1 MKSWME
7 ERDLFI
13 AQTMAFVEE
22 IAASM
27 AVAVVPQIVAVP
39 IDQLQNAEQPRSVDA
54 KRTDAPAEPSA
65 APRPL
70 SSIDER
76 AEIQK
81 RVASFRA
88 HQVRLIQDRD
98 QFFHSVMTKIGDTMR
113 SKANPT
119 DM

>member
-22 IAASM
+22 IAASK
-27 AVAVVPQIVAVP
+27 AIAVPQIVAIP
-39 IDQLQNAEQPRSVDA
+39 IDQLQNAEHPRSVEA
-54 KRTDAPAEPSA
+54 KWIDAPAEPSA

-113 SKANPT
+113 SKAKPT

>member
-22 IAASM
+22 VAASTPTP
-27 AVAVVPQIVAVP
+27 VAPQIVAAP
-39 IDQLQNAEQPRSVDA
+39 IDQVQNAEKPIPVEAERVE
-54 KRTDAPAEPSA
+54 APAEPIA
-65 APRPL
+65 TLRPR
-70 SSIDER
+70 IDER

-98 QFFHSVMTKIGDTMR
+98 QFFRSVMTKIGNSLGSDVKGK
-113 SKANPT
+113 SL
-119 DM
+119 

>member
-7 ERDLFI
+7 ERDLLI

-22 IAASM
+22 VAASTPTP
-27 AVAVVPQIVAVP
+27 VAPQIVAAP
-39 IDQLQNAEQPRSVDA
+39 IDQVQNAEKPIPVEAERVEG
-54 KRTDAPAEPSA
+54 PAEPIDTLR
-65 APRPL
+65 PR
-70 SSIDER
+70 IDER

-98 QFFHSVMTKIGDTMR
+98 QFFHSVMAKIDDTLER
-113 SKANPT
+113 DVRDKSL
-119 DM
+119 

>member
-22 IAASM
+22 VAASTPTP
-27 AVAVVPQIVAVP
+27 VEPQLVAVP
-39 IDQLQNAEQPRSVDA
+39 IDQVQKEVQPIPVD
-54 KRTDAPAEPSA
+54 RERVEAPAEPIA
-65 APRPL
+65 TLRPR
-70 SSIDER
+70 IDER
-76 AEIQK
+76 AEIQR

-98 QFFHSVMTKIGDTMR
+98 QFSAR
-113 SKANPT
+113 
-119 DM
+119 